1 MTTMRITASQ
11 RLEMLTDDPIGT
23 SYHVYKGVRGPGGKW
38 VEEHPTAEAAI
49 KSAREKDK
57 ERPHFAVKHTVT
69 PLDPLDPRSKISK
82 KPNLQRQTIIS

>member
-23 SYHVYKGVRGPGGKW
+23 SYHVYKGVRGPGGKS

-49 KSAREKDK
+49 KFVAK
-57 ERPHFAVKHTVT
+57 
-69 PLDPLDPRSKISK
+69 KIK
-82 KPNLQRQTIIS
+82 KGPILP